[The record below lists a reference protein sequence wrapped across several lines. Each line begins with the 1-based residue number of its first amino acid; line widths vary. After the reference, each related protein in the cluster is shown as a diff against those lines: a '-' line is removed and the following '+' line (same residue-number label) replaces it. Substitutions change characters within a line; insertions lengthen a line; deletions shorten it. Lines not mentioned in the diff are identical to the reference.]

1 MLLEKFRGTSYNHKI
16 FTSIEIATP
25 AMNVRKICKLEKQY
39 EIDMWSMMQAEKYFC
54 KPTMNSILN
63 FPYIL
68 QCPSFAVKYMLYIV
82 VEKFSHLPHHVYIAN
97 GWESLI
103 MSNYNYRFYTNII

>member
-1 MLLEKFRGTSYNHKI
+1 
-16 FTSIEIATP
+16 
-25 AMNVRKICKLEKQY
+25 
-39 EIDMWSMMQAEKYFC
+39 MWSMMQAEKYFC
-54 KPTMNSILN
+54 KPTMNPNLN

-82 VEKFSHLPHHVYIAN
+82 VEKFSHLPHHASVVN
-97 GWESLI
+97 EWESLI

>member
-1 MLLEKFRGTSYNHKI
+1 MLLEKFRGTSHSHKI

-39 EIDMWSMMQAEKYFC
+39 EIDMWSMMQAEKHFC

-68 QCPSFAVKYMLYIV
+68 QCPSFAVKYVLLYCRGKILTPPPSCICR
-82 VEKFSHLPHHVYIAN
+82 KRMGIT
-97 GWESLI
+97 
-103 MSNYNYRFYTNII
+103 YNVKL